1 MRSGGAALAL
11 EKARYLMLK
20 SVLALWLAVGIA
32 VAPVLAVAGEGT
44 LAFAPDA
51 AWATPISDDEMAE
64 LRGGFNG
71 LAFNIAFSGF
81 IDGMGDVNGNFAFGP
96 EGIFPAEAPEFPDCG
111 EACVSTQIGN
121 FQGFNGVAQIVVA
134 PGDFNFIQNN
144 LFIQIVMVN
153 GTPEAGNPG
162 LIFLPGLP

>member
-1 MRSGGAALAL
+1 
-11 EKARYLMLK
+11 MLK
-20 SVLALWLAVGIA
+20 SMLALLLAAGIA
-32 VAPVLAVAGEGT
+32 IAPLLAVAAEGT

-51 AWATPISDDEMAE
+51 AWATPVSDDEMAD

-81 IDGMGDVNGNFAFGP
+81 IDSLGNVNGNFAYGP
-96 EGIFPAEAPEFPDCG
+96 DGIFPAEPPEFPNGD
-111 EACVSTQIGN
+111 AYISTQIGN

-153 GTPEAGNPG
+153 GTPEPG
-162 LIFLPGLP
+162 SLGLVFLPGLP